1 MDYFSHCCDKTSDI
15 NNTREDDIFWLTVS
29 EVGCSIACQDRD
41 ETETSWW
48 WERVE
53 EEVFTYG
60 QQEAKRERDCNWVQP
75 SKMPPV
81 TYFLHRGP
89 MT

>member
-1 MDYFSHCCDKTSDI
+1 
-15 NNTREDDIFWLTVS
+15 
-29 EVGCSIACQDRD
+29 
-41 ETETSWW
+41 
-48 WERVE
+48 VE